1 MAMISPSILHDHG
14 DSVTTAHGSYNA
26 SNLFSRLIHA
36 SKRTTSRPNTF
47 FSAVLT
53 TIIAI
58 VEPATTLVVG
68 PRKTIIN
75 TIILNFFRAADVRI
89 YPATGVLNVAV
100 VAAALSVGR
109 AVVLAL
115 VKGTD
120 ITRSTVL
127 LNLPRAALRRIFIAA
142 IATLPI
148 IAPAAFSL
156 AFAAAAE
163 SVIIASKTLV
173 AAGGAA
179 GLAVTPAVQAPAVY
193 TLQTRMAR
201 IKNAKAA
208 RLPPETTFISVAHIC

>member
-89 YPATGVLNVAV
+89 FPATGLSNVAV
-100 VAAALSVGR
+100 VAAVFSV
-109 AVVLAL
+109 
-115 VKGTD
+115 
-120 ITRSTVL
+120 
-127 LNLPRAALRRIFIAA
+127 
-142 IATLPI
+142 
-148 IAPAAFSL
+148 
-156 AFAAAAE
+156 AFAAAEQTITNFGATHL
-163 SVIIASKTLV
+163 SATGSHTLV
-173 AAGGAA
+173 AVGRGDSCLVVLPLRVVAITAVAGEIDVERAA
-179 GLAVTPAVQAPAVY
+179 VVGVEGDLGRVLRSRNLARVLLG
-193 TLQTRMAR
+193 TLEVDAGQGTH
-201 IKNAKAA
+201 A
-208 RLPPETTFISVAHIC
+208 RLGVIR